1 MDGLD
6 SAADVTFLLTTNR
19 ADLLEPALAARPGRV
34 DLAAELPLP
43 DAASR
48 RELIQLYQ
56 GNLVL
61 DLTKEQTLIKRT
73 EGVTAAFLKELLR
86 KAALLS
92 CEDDDGEGPIRVT
105 DAHLKAALDQ
115 LLDNRN
121 QLTRVLLG
129 GEQPSGPPGQP
140 GPPGS
145 PPAGPQRPGTPG
157 RGPRQPPPVPR
168 WLPPTP
174 APG

>member
-1 MDGLD
+1 V
-6 SAADVTFLLTTNR
+6 ADVTFLLTTNR

-43 DAASR
+43 DAAAR
-48 RELIQLYQ
+48 RRLIRLYQ

-61 DLTKEQTLIKRT
+61 DLTVEDAVIERT

-86 KAALLS
+86 KAAVLS
-92 CEDDDGEGPIRVT
+92 CEEDEAGLGPIRVT
-105 DAHLKAALDQ
+105 DAHLTAALDQ

-129 GEQPSGPPGQP
+129 GEQ
-140 GPPGS
+140 
-145 PPAGPQRPGTPG
+145 A
-157 RGPRQPPPVPR
+157 
-168 WLPPTP
+168 
-174 APG
+174 